1 MDRRVQ
7 WALVGLLAVAL
18 AYAGIVTRYQY
29 LSTAPS
35 RLLAGRIRVD
45 RWTGAVQVWGC
56 LQYQSASPAPRAAIQ
71 RQSRQ
76 LETLADLK
84 KWLEEEE
91 WRERV
96 QRVCVRYGWKE
107 WRRD

>member
-29 LSTAPS
+29 LSPDGAPT
-35 RLLAGRIRVD
+35 LAGRIRID

-56 LQYQSASPAPRAAIQ
+56 LQYQS
-71 RQSRQ
+71 
-76 LETLADLK
+76 EGADK
-84 KWLEEEE
+84 SI
-91 WRERV
+91 
-96 QRVCVRYGWKE
+96 CVRYGWE
-107 WRRD
+107 